1 MAVIFLDMN
10 NLNKNQFI
18 SENYKNISL
27 SIKLSL
33 DLLSFINN

>member
-1 MAVIFLDMN
+1 MAVIFLYMN

-27 SIKLSL
+27 LIKLSL
-33 DLLSFINN
+33 DLLSFTNN